1 VLRFYKQFKELR
13 TRIESKAAVIT
24 AEDNR
29 RELEVQRR
37 RDEEYRRAEEA
48 RIAAERIAEEALIA
62 ARAKP
67 KKEEKRTCNS
77 RSCW

>member
-1 VLRFYKQFKELR
+1 VNKAEFDLVLRFYKQFKELR

-29 RELEVQRR
+29 RELEARIAAAR
-37 RDEEYRRAEEA
+37 IAEA
-48 RIAAERIAEEALIA
+48 RIAEEA

-67 KKEEKRTCNS
+67 KKEKRTCDS